1 MGTLGICKFEKSS
14 SVISLEFSV
23 LEVDALI
30 SLPKYYLPNLASIR
44 SKREFIV
51 DSKFSLMATNLLFK
65 LALTA
70 PSIIVA
76 IS

>member
-23 LEVDALI
+23 LEVDALT
-30 SLPKYYLPNLASIR
+30 SLPENYLPNLASIR
-44 SKREFIV
+44 SKREFIL
-51 DSKFSLMATNLLFK
+51 DSNFSLMATNLLFK

-70 PSIIVA
+70 PSIMVA